1 MKNSTPEISLKR
13 SLGIAVGG
21 APPSLTIIAQME
33 RTGANVHH
41 VYGLTEVYGPFTICA
56 WQPAWDRLPA
66 DEQAAIRS
74 RQGVAFA
81 VSQFLGNRLNV
92 SANKKLNKMA

>member
-66 DEQAAIRS
+66 DEQAAIKGYS
-74 RQGVAFA
+74 RDAQAGTAT
-81 VSQFLGNRLNV
+81 LGDILKQQMEE
-92 SANKKLNKMA
+92 AAKD